1 MADNGSPVEGSFLT
15 IESQKHRI
23 IRVGEDLQD
32 HQVQLLPTMS
42 TNQVPQCHCCT
53 IQTLS

>member
-32 HQVQLLPTMS
+32 HQVQLLPTMP
-42 TNQVPQCHCCT
+42 TNQVPQCHGCT
-53 IQTLS
+53 IQTHS